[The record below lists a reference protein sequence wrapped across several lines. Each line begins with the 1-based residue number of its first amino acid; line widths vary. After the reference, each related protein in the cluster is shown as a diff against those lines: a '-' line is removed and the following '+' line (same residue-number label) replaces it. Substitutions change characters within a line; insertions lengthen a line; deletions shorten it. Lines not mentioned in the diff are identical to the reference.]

1 MRVTLNY
8 KLLVAGVL
16 AAALAACFLG
26 RADASSVSSPSAAQS
41 AATGVQVVAG
51 DRALTL
57 SWGAVKGSAGYRVS
71 WRGRVLKGGKPTAP
85 WSAKWLGL
93 KVLTASARS
102 YKAAALVNGSEYQLR
117 LESNKKAK
125 KSRWAVK
132 STLVGTPATVPTA
145 PRSVTVVA
153 GDGSGVVSW
162 APPASNGGAAVT
174 GYLVTASG
182 GGSHTC
188 STTTLSCNVAVLSN
202 GTPYTFTVKAT
213 NARGDSAA
221 SAPSSAAT
229 PFGVP
234 SAPNG
239 VNGVAGDTEV
249 AVQWAQSDSN
259 GSAIT
264 RYTATAVE
272 DPSKSCVA
280 SASSIR
286 PATAPCTITGLTNGT
301 PYTFT
306 VKATNARGDS
316 AASAPSSPVTP
327 AAQITV
333 ASLSPSW
340 SPEITDFTV
349 ACDQPVVVHVLSHD
363 SFSIDGAPRQSG
375 SFSTPVP
382 LSEGQSFEIV
392 GATKQTVRCRPS
404 DMILPETEVNGPRQ
418 AAFYLVTPTLGYPSS
433 PYVIIFNNPGVPVWW
448 HREINSAMD
457 FKLLRPNRVAF
468 WHNSNGTQYDI
479 YGLDGR
485 RVQRI
490 EAVGHG
496 TDLHD
501 LQPTSDGGFLTMS
514 YVPRD
519 CPATPS
525 DCADL
530 SPWGGPAEANVID
543 GVIQKQDKDGNLVWT
558 WNSRD
563 HISLAESG
571 PWIGFTDLTSTSPYD
586 IVHLNSLEED
596 GNGIVFSA
604 RHLDAVYRIADPR
617 GTGDIDWKLGGTN
630 TPDSLRA
637 IDDPLLQT
645 VFSGQH
651 DARILPNGTL
661 TVYNNGTRL
670 GFQPRAVQ
678 YRIDKP
684 ARTATLINSLRDDQV
699 LNSFCCGS
707 ARKLS
712 AGGWA
717 VSWGGDSLIA
727 EYDHSGRRVF
737 ALRFPTGGFSYRAV
751 PVTENELLASDIRQ
765 GMDDQFP
772 RPTLRQTRSSQPH

>member
-221 SAPSSAAT
+221 SAPSS
-229 PFGVP
+229 
-234 SAPNG
+234 
-239 VNGVAGDTEV
+239 
-249 AVQWAQSDSN
+249 
-259 GSAIT
+259 
-264 RYTATAVE
+264 
-272 DPSKSCVA
+272 
-280 SASSIR
+280 
-286 PATAPCTITGLTNGT
+286 
-301 PYTFT
+301 
-306 VKATNARGDS
+306 
-316 AASAPSSPVTP
+316 PVTP

-433 PYVIIFNNPGVPVWW
+433 PYVIIFNNQGVPVWW
-448 HREINSAMD
+448 HRTILSAMD
-457 FKLLRPNRVAF
+457 FKLVGENRVAF
-468 WHNSNGTQYDI
+468 WYNDTDRQYDI
-479 YGLDGR
+479 LGLDGHLVK
-485 RVQRI
+485 RVRAIGQP
-490 EAVGHG
+490 
-496 TDLHD
+496 TDNHD
-501 LQPTSDGGFLTMS
+501 LRPTSDGGFLTMS
-514 YVPRD
+514 VVPRD

-571 PWIGFTDLTSTSPYD
+571 PWIGFTDLTSRSPYD
-586 IVHLNSLEED
+586 IVHPNSVEED

-604 RHLDAVYRIADPR
+604 RHLDAVYRIADPG
-617 GTGDIDWKLGGTN
+617 GTGEIDWKLGGTH
-630 TPDSLRA
+630 TPESLTA
-637 IDDPLLQT
+637 IDDPLAPT
-645 VFSGQH
+645 VFAGQH

-678 YRIDKP
+678 YRIDKHE
-684 ARTATLINSLRDDQV
+684 RTATLINSLRDDQV

-717 VSWGGDSLIA
+717 ISWGGDSLIA

-751 PVTENELLASDIRQ
+751 PVTENELLASDIRE